1 MGDYGKVLAEIGR
14 LGRYAGSR
22 TNQFSRGMPC
32 VWNPYVIEN
41 PESGS
46 PFSDASAWELICK
59 IIEECPEEFR
69 QLKLQKPAGL
79 VAFETVYTLPNR
91 VRVYIKV
98 QLFQGKAH
106 GRSFHIS
113 TKE

>member
-1 MGDYGKVLAEIGR
+1 VGDQGTDLAEIGR
-14 LGRYAGSR
+14 MGQHAKSR
-22 TNQFSRGMPC
+22 TQRFSSGMPC
-32 VWNPYVIEN
+32 DWNPFVIEN
-41 PESGS
+41 PDTGM
-46 PFSDASAWELICK
+46 PFSDASAWEMICRLLK
-59 IIEECPEEFR
+59 ESPEIFR
-69 QLKLQKPAGL
+69 SVRLQKPAGL
-79 VAFETVYTLPNR
+79 EAFETVVELPSR

>member
-1 MGDYGKVLAEIGR
+1 
-14 LGRYAGSR
+14 
-22 TNQFSRGMPC
+22 MPC
-32 VWNPYVIEN
+32 DWSPHVIEN
-41 PESGS
+41 PETGM

-59 IIEECPEEFR
+59 IVEESPEAFR
-69 QLKLQKPAGL
+69 HLKLQKPPGQI
-79 VAFETVYTLPNR
+79 AFETVFTLPSG

-98 QLFQGKAH
+98 QLFQGKAF